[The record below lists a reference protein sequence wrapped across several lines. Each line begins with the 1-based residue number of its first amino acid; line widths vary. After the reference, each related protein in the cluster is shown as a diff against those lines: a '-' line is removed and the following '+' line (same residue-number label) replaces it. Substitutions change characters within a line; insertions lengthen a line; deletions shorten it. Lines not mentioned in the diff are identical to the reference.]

1 MLGWVLAGS
10 LLTVSVRLI
19 QGIMS
24 QCPGSTLRERIKEW
38 LVTAALH
45 ALYTGAYKMYLI
57 STKCNLGDSI
67 VCMLRMIQASQ
78 LFQYNTTKPLN
89 YLTWNCTITC
99 PVSKHLYDGKT
110 NYM

>member
-1 MLGWVLAGS
+1 MLGWVLAES

-45 ALYTGAYKMYLI
+45 AGAYKMYLI
-57 STKCNLGDSI
+57 STKCNLDDSI
-67 VCMLRMIQASQ
+67 VCS
-78 LFQYNTTKPLN
+78 
-89 YLTWNCTITC
+89 
-99 PVSKHLYDGKT
+99 G
-110 NYM
+110 

>member
-10 LLTVSVRLI
+10 LLTVYISVRLI
-19 QGIMS
+19 QGIKS

-57 STKCNLGDSI
+57 STKCNLDDSI
-67 VCMLRMIQASQ
+67 VCS
-78 LFQYNTTKPLN
+78 
-89 YLTWNCTITC
+89 
-99 PVSKHLYDGKT
+99 G
-110 NYM
+110 